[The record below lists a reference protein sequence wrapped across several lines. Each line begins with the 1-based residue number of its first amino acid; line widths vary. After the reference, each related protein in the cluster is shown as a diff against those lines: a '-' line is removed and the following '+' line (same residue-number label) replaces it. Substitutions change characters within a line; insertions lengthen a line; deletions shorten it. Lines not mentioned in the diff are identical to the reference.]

1 MLIIRAAQM
10 QAFQRQRDL
19 DLVQQLVLTLERCDR
34 DTARTTP
41 PPILQQKLHSAL
53 LRARQFGIRD
63 TGAVLAYFAT
73 ARTLG
78 ERFDE
83 APSVRS
89 VLTDPALP
97 ADLRIYRVA
106 QLEPGLVQ
114 AELAGLA
121 PRDAGDGH

>member
-10 QAFQRQRDL
+10 QAFQHQRDL
-19 DLVQQLVLTLERCDR
+19 DLVRQLTLTLERCDR
-34 DTARTTP
+34 HTARTTP
-41 PPILQQKLHSAL
+41 PTILQQKLHSAL

-63 TGAVLAYFAT
+63 TGAVLAYFTT
-73 ARTLG
+73 ARALG

-89 VLTDPALP
+89 VLTDPTLP
-97 ADLRIYRVA
+97 ADLRIFRVA

-114 AELAGLA
+114 AELARLA
-121 PRDAGDGH
+121 PANAGDKH